1 MTNIYKESIEKV
13 EQGSQFSVSFQKRS
27 LKIDGKY
34 IIKDGQYEG
43 SLDVEPTTNVLAE
56 IERLYHRYNHS
67 IPSARSDNKKR
78 PYFRALPEHEL
89 TDEDM
94 LYGEHRETAQIALE
108 LYILIAIINK
118 ILVWDEFAKN
128 KWFWQSPN
136 EPSLIILK
144 QWIINQ

>member
-13 EQGSQFSVSFQKRS
+13 EQGSRFSVNFIEQS

-34 IIKDGQYEG
+34 IIKNGQFDGCLG
-43 SLDVEPTTNVLAE
+43 IEPSDFSLAE

-67 IPSARSDNKKR
+67 IPSARSDNKR
-78 PYFRALPEHEL
+78 RNYFRALPEHEL
-89 TDEDM
+89 DDEDM

-108 LYILIAIINK
+108 LYLLIAIINQS
-118 ILVWDEFAKN
+118 IVWDEFAKD

-144 QWIINQ
+144 KWIIKQ

>member
-1 MTNIYKESIEKV
+1 MTNIYNESIEKV
-13 EQGSQFSVSFQKRS
+13 EQGSKFSISFEKRN

-34 IIKDGQYEG
+34 IIKDGQFDG
-43 SLDVEPTTNVLAE
+43 SLGVEPTENILTE
-56 IERLYHRYNHS
+56 IEQLYHRYNHS
-67 IPSARSDNKKR
+67 IPSARSDAKR
-78 PYFRALPEHEL
+78 HSYFRALPEHEL
-89 TDEDM
+89 ADEDM

-118 ILVWDEFAKN
+118 NLVWDEFAKD

>member
-13 EQGSQFSVSFQKRS
+13 EQGSRFNVNFIDRS

-34 IIKDGQYEG
+34 IIKNGQFDGCLG
-43 SLDVEPTTNVLAE
+43 IEPSDFFLAE

-67 IPSARSDNKKR
+67 IPSARSDSKR
-78 PYFRALPEHEL
+78 CNYFRALPEHEL
-89 TDEDM
+89 DDEDM

-108 LYILIAIINK
+108 LYLLIAIINES
-118 ILVWDEFAKN
+118 IVWDEFAKD

-144 QWIINQ
+144 KWIIKQ

>member
-13 EQGSQFSVSFQKRS
+13 EQGSRFSVNFIEHS
-27 LKIDGKY
+27 LKIDCKD
-34 IIKDGQYEG
+34 IIKNGQFDGCLG
-43 SLDVEPTTNVLAE
+43 IEPSDFSLAE

-67 IPSARSDNKKR
+67 IPSARSDNKR
-78 PYFRALPEHEL
+78 RNYFRALPEHEL
-89 TDEDM
+89 DDEDM

-108 LYILIAIINK
+108 LYLLIAIINQS
-118 ILVWDEFAKN
+118 IVWDEFAKD

-144 QWIINQ
+144 KWIIKQ

>member
-13 EQGSQFSVSFQKRS
+13 EQGSRFSVNFIEHS

-34 IIKDGQYEG
+34 IIKNGQFDGCLG
-43 SLDVEPTTNVLAE
+43 IEPSDFSLAE

-67 IPSARSDNKKR
+67 IPSARSDNKR
-78 PYFRALPEHEL
+78 RNYFRALPEHEL
-89 TDEDM
+89 DDEDM

-108 LYILIAIINK
+108 LYLLVAIINQS
-118 ILVWDEFAKN
+118 IVWDEFAKD

-144 QWIINQ
+144 KWIIKQ

>member
-13 EQGSQFSVSFQKRS
+13 EQGSRFSVNFIEHS

-34 IIKDGQYEG
+34 IIKNGQFDGCLG
-43 SLDVEPTTNVLAE
+43 IEPSDFSLAE

-67 IPSARSDNKKR
+67 IPSARSDNKR
-78 PYFRALPEHEL
+78 RNYFRALPEHEL
-89 TDEDM
+89 DDEDM

-108 LYILIAIINK
+108 LYLLIAIINQS
-118 ILVWDEFAKN
+118 IVWDEFAKD

-144 QWIINQ
+144 KWIIKQ

>member
-1 MTNIYKESIEKV
+1 MTDIYNESIEKV
-13 EQGSQFSVSFQKRS
+13 EQGFKFSINFEKRN

-34 IIKDGQYEG
+34 IIKDGQYDG
-43 SLDVEPTTNVLAE
+43 SLGIEPTENVLAE

-67 IPSARSDNKKR
+67 IPSARSDGKR
-78 PYFRALPEHEL
+78 HPYFRALPEHEL
-89 TDEDM
+89 ADEDM

-108 LYILIAIINK
+108 LYVLIAIINK
-118 ILVWDEFAKN
+118 KLVWDEFAKD